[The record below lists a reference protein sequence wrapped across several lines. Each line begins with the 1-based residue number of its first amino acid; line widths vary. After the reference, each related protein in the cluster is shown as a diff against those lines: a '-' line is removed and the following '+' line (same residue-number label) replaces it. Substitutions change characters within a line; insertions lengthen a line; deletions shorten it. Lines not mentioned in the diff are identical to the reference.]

1 MIWVAISLT
10 IGIGIGMGISRVIPG
25 LSLAI
30 ARKFQPPNP
39 SRDRSGSF
47 EPQFLNLIAQMDVGV
62 VLTGPKAEV
71 LVTNPVA
78 LTLLSLDEAA
88 VIGKPLFD
96 QHPHLLQEDCTPFA
110 PGKCPV
116 MQAIATQSPTQVI
129 IGIGILPQLTPN
141 PSGIPDSP
149 LYCNGELDCDKW
161 LLVNANPQIAS
172 NGEVEQVL
180 CTFSNITEQKRAE
193 ASLRRR
199 ENRLRQYSR
208 VLAELAKSP
217 SLNQG
222 DLQASLEQ
230 ITVAVTQTLNVE
242 RASIWLYTPDHSAI
256 RCIELYERSPQK
268 HSAGIELTA
277 IDYPVYFQTIEQERI
292 VAADDAQEDPT
303 TREFTEGYLIPLGIT
318 SMLDA
323 PIRVGGEMVGVVC
336 LEHIGPPRQWRVE
349 EENFAASLADCVA
362 LGLEASDRAQARL
375 NLEKALDRLQ
385 AVLDTVPGCVSW
397 IGSDLHYLGVNRY
410 LANLFG
416 RSPSE
421 FVNHPVGFLQTRKE
435 FPNFLQQFFESSCHK
450 TTAEVGLDIEG
461 NIRQYLVGVEKYN
474 QGKSAVCVGIDIT
487 GLKETEQALRQE
499 RALLRSLIDSIPD
512 LIFYKDKQGV
522 YQRVNQ
528 AFQRFTAREEGD
540 ILGKTDQDLF
550 PPDAAK
556 ICTEID
562 QRILAEGQLLRMEE
576 QLDQFDGR
584 KTWLETIQTPFFG
597 PNGEI
602 VGMIGISRDITE
614 RKNAERTLQQSKDE
628 LERRVE
634 ERTAFLKEANDRLQ
648 VEVAHREQVQIALE
662 ASKDRLRQCLIAAR
676 MGTWDWDI
684 LNHQLSGSAEM
695 EALYGFVPGSFDG
708 KYETYLQAIDPDDR
722 NRVEEA
728 IAEILSSTS
737 ERFEIEQRI
746 RLETGELR
754 WLSAQGE
761 VIRDFATGQAIRSI
775 GTVMDIS
782 DRKQAQL
789 ALQEAAYAAETANR
803 SKSMFLANMS
813 HELRTPLNAIIGY
826 SEMLQEE
833 ADDFGYTDLIPDLEK
848 IRKAGNHLLVLIND
862 ILDISKIEAGRM
874 DLYLEDFN
882 IDELIEN
889 VVSTAQPLIERNEN
903 RLTVECDR
911 NLGMMYA
918 DLTKVRQILLNLLS
932 NAAKFTKNGQITLS
946 VGLFCPTNGVLT
958 SASTGTASSWVQFA
972 IADTGI
978 GITPEQR
985 QHLFKPFM
993 QGDASTTREYGGT
1006 GLGLAISQR
1015 FCQMMGGEISV
1026 ESQPLGGSCF
1036 TVLIPCEV
1044 VAP

>member
-10 IGIGIGMGISRVIPG
+10 IGIGIGIGISRVIPG

-30 ARKFQPPNP
+30 ARQFRYLNP
-39 SRDRSGSF
+39 TRDNPGSL
-47 EPQFLNLIAQMDVGV
+47 EPQLVKLIAQMDVGV

-71 LVTNPVA
+71 LVTNSVA
-78 LTLLSLDEAA
+78 LTLLNLDEAA

-96 QHPHLLQEDCTPFA
+96 DNPHLLQEDCTPFV

-116 MQAIATQSPTQVI
+116 MEAIATQSPTQVI
-129 IGIGILPQLTPN
+129 IGIGLHSPLTLN
-141 PSGIPDSP
+141 PSGISDSL

-161 LLVNANPQIAS
+161 LLVHANPQIAP
-172 NGEVEQVL
+172 NGQVEQVL

-217 SLNQG
+217 RLNQG

-242 RASIWLYTPDHSAI
+242 RASVWLYKEDRSAI
-256 RCIELYERSPQK
+256 HCIELYERSPQK

-277 IDYPVYFQTIEQERI
+277 IDYPMYFQTIEQERI

-303 TREFTEGYLIPLGIT
+303 TREFTDGYLIPLGIT

-336 LEHIGPPRQWRVE
+336 LEHIGPPRHWRVE
-349 EENFAASLADCVA
+349 EENFVASLADYVA

-397 IGSDLHYLGVNRY
+397 IGSDLRYLGVNRY
-410 LANLFG
+410 LASLFG

-421 FVNHPVGFLQTRKE
+421 FVNHPVGFLQTRPE
-435 FPNFLQQFFESSCHK
+435 FPNFLQQFFESSLHK
-450 TTAEVGLDIEG
+450 TTAEIGLDIEG
-461 NIRQYLVGVEKYN
+461 NLRQYLVGVEKYN

-487 GLKETEQALRQE
+487 ELKQTEQALRQE

-512 LIFYKDKQGV
+512 LIFYKDRQRV

-528 AFQRFTAREEGD
+528 AFQRFAAREESE
-540 ILGKTDQDLF
+540 IVGKTDEELF
-550 PPDAAK
+550 PAEAAQT
-556 ICTEID
+556 CAEID
-562 QRILAEGQLLRMEE
+562 RRILAEGKLLRIEE
-576 QLDQFDGR
+576 KLNEINGNI
-584 KTWLETIQTPFFG
+584 TWLETIQTPFFD

-602 VGMIGISRDITE
+602 VGIIGISRDITE
-614 RKNAERTLQQSKDE
+614 RKNAETALQQSKDE
-628 LERRVE
+628 LEQRVAQ
-634 ERTAFLKEANDRLQ
+634 RTAFLKEANDRLQ
-648 VEVAHREQVQIALE
+648 VEVAHREQVQIALK
-662 ASKDRLRQCLIAAR
+662 ASKDQLRQCLIAAR

-684 LNHQLSGSAEM
+684 LNHKLSGSDEM

-708 KYETYLQAIDPDDR
+708 SYETYLQAIDPEDR
-722 NRVEEA
+722 NRVEAE
-728 IAEILSSTS
+728 IAQILSSTS

-761 VIRDFATGQAIRSI
+761 VIRDATGQAIRSI

-782 DRKQAQL
+782 DRKEAQL

-833 ADDFGYTDLIPDLEK
+833 ADDFGYTEFIPDLEK
-848 IRKAGNHLLVLIND
+848 IRNAGNHLLLLIND
-862 ILDISKIEAGRM
+862 ILDISKIEAGKM

-882 IDELIEN
+882 IDELIES
-889 VVSTAQPLIERNEN
+889 VVSTAQLLVERNEN
-903 RLTVECDR
+903 TLTVECDR

-932 NAAKFTKNGQITLS
+932 NAAKFTKNGQIILTAS
-946 VGLFCPTNGVLT
+946 LFCPTKVAI
-958 SASTGTASSWVQFA
+958 SSTGTSSAWIQFA

-978 GITPEQR
+978 GINPEQR

-1026 ESQPLGGSCF
+1026 ESEPLCGSRF
-1036 TVLIPCEV
+1036 TVILPSEG

>member
-1 MIWVAISLT
+1 MIWVAIALT
-10 IGIGIGMGISRVIPG
+10 IGIGIGIGISRVIPG
-25 LSLAI
+25 LSWVFP
-30 ARKFQPPNP
+30 RQFQPPNP
-39 SRDRSGSF
+39 SQDRLGSS
-47 EPQFLNLIAQMDVGV
+47 EAQFLKLIAQMDVGV
-62 VLTGPKAEV
+62 VLTGSKAEV

-78 LTLLSLDEAA
+78 LTLLNLDEAA
-88 VIGKPLFD
+88 IIGRPLFD
-96 QHPHLLQEDCTPFA
+96 ENPHLLQEDCTPFA

-129 IGIGILPQLTPN
+129 IGIGINSPLTL
-141 PSGIPDSP
+141 SDIPDSP
-149 LYCNGELDCDKW
+149 LFCQPELDCDKW
-161 LLVNANPQIAS
+161 LLVHANPQIAS
-172 NGEVEQVL
+172 NGRVEQVL

-208 VLAELAKSP
+208 VLGELAKSP

-230 ITVAVTQTLNVE
+230 ITIAVTQTLNVE
-242 RASIWLYTPDHSAI
+242 RASIWLYTEDHSAI
-256 RCIELYERSPQK
+256 HCIELYERSPQK
-268 HSAGIELTA
+268 HSAGIELAA

-292 VAADDAQEDPT
+292 VAADQAQEDPT

-323 PIRVGGEMVGVVC
+323 PIRVGGQMVGVVC

-375 NLEKALDRLQ
+375 NLKKALDRLQ

-397 IGSDLHYLGVNRY
+397 VGSDLRYLGVNRY
-410 LANLFG
+410 LASLFG
-416 RSPSE
+416 RSPAE
-421 FVNHPVGFLQTRKE
+421 FVNHPVGFLQTRPE
-435 FPNFLQQFFESSCHK
+435 FPDFLQQFFESSLHK

-487 GLKETEQALRQE
+487 DLKETEQALRQE

-512 LIFYKDKQGV
+512 LIFYKDKQSV
-522 YQRVNQ
+522 YQRVNK
-528 AFQRFTAREEGD
+528 AFQLFTAREESE
-540 ILGKTDQDLF
+540 IVGKTDHELF
-550 PPDAAK
+550 LPKAAK
-556 ICTEID
+556 ICTDID

-576 QLDQFDGR
+576 QLDQFDGSQ
-584 KTWLETIQTPFFG
+584 TWLETIQTPFFG
-597 PNGEI
+597 PTGEI
-602 VGMIGISRDITE
+602 VGIIGISRDITE
-614 RKNAERTLQQSKDE
+614 RKGAEKALQQSKDE
-628 LERRVE
+628 LEQRVA
-634 ERTAFLKEANDRLQ
+634 ERTAFLKEANERLQ
-648 VEVAHREQVQIALE
+648 VEVARREQVQIALK
-662 ASKDRLRQCLIAAR
+662 ASKDQLRQCLIAAR

-684 LNHQLSGSAEM
+684 LNHKLTGSAEM

-708 KYETYLQAIDPDDR
+708 NYETYLQAIDPDDR

-728 IAEILSSTS
+728 IAQILSSSS

-761 VIRDFATGQAIRSI
+761 VIRDLATGQAIRSI

-848 IRKAGNHLLVLIND
+848 IRKAGNHLLLLIND
-862 ILDISKIEAGRM
+862 ILDISKIEAGKM

-882 IDELIEN
+882 IYELVEN
-889 VVSTAQPLIERNEN
+889 VVSTAQTLIERNEN
-903 RLTVECDR
+903 TLTVECDR

-932 NAAKFTKNGQITLS
+932 NAAKFTKTGQITLS
-946 VGLFCPTNGVLT
+946 VILFCPLGTE
-958 SASTGTASSWVQFA
+958 ATGTGTSEAWVQFA
-972 IADTGI
+972 ITDTGI

-993 QGDASTTREYGGT
+993 QGDASTTREFGGT

-1015 FCQMMGGEISV
+1015 FCQMMGGEISL
-1026 ESQPLGGSCF
+1026 ESEPLCGSCF
-1036 TVLIPCEV
+1036 SVLLPCEV

>member
-10 IGIGIGMGISRVIPG
+10 IGIGIGIGISRVIPG
-25 LSLAI
+25 LFLAI
-30 ARKFQPPNP
+30 ARQFRSPNP
-39 SRDRSGSF
+39 SGDNPGSW
-47 EPQFLNLIAQMDVGV
+47 ETQFLKLIAQMDVGV

-78 LTLLSLDEAA
+78 LTLLNLDETA

-96 QHPHLLQEDCTPFA
+96 DNPHLLQEDCTPFA

-116 MQAIATQSPTQVI
+116 MEAIATQSPTQVI
-129 IGIGILPQLTPN
+129 IGIGLHSPLTPN
-141 PSGIPDSP
+141 PNGISDSL
-149 LYCNGELDCDKW
+149 LYCNGEVDCDKW
-161 LLVNANPQIAS
+161 LLVHANPQIAP
-172 NGEVEQVL
+172 NGRVEQVL

-303 TREFTEGYLIPLGIT
+303 TREFTPSYLIPLGIT

-323 PIRVGGEMVGVVC
+323 PIRVGGQMVGVVC

-397 IGSDLHYLGVNRY
+397 IGSDLRYLGVNRY

-435 FPNFLQQFFESSCHK
+435 FPNFLQQFFESSLHK
-450 TTAEVGLDIEG
+450 TTAEIGLDIEG
-461 NIRQYLVGVEKYN
+461 NLRQYLVGVEKYN

-487 GLKETEQALRQE
+487 DLKQTEQALRQE

-512 LIFYKDKQGV
+512 LIFYKNRQSV
-522 YQRVNQ
+522 YQRVNK
-528 AFQRFTAREEGD
+528 AFQLFAAREESE
-540 ILGKTDQDLF
+540 ILGKTDRELF
-550 PPDAAK
+550 PAEAAQT
-556 ICTEID
+556 CAEID
-562 QRILAEGQLLRMEE
+562 RRILAEGKLLRMEE
-576 QLDQFDGR
+576 QLDQFDGS
-584 KTWLETIQTPFFG
+584 KTWLETIQTPFFD

-602 VGMIGISRDITE
+602 VGIIGISRDITE
-614 RKNAERTLQQSKDE
+614 RKRAETALQQSKDE
-628 LERRVE
+628 LEQRVAQ
-634 ERTAFLKEANDRLQ
+634 RTAFLKEANDRLQ
-648 VEVAHREQVQIALE
+648 VEVTHREQVQIALK

-684 LNHQLSGSAEM
+684 LNHKLSGSDEM
-695 EALYGFVPGSFDG
+695 EALYGFIPGSFDG
-708 KYETYLQAIDPDDR
+708 KYQTYLQAIDPDDR

-728 IAEILSSTS
+728 IAQILSSTS

-746 RLETGELR
+746 RLDTGELR

-761 VIRDFATGQAIRSI
+761 VIRDATGQAIRSI

-782 DRKQAQL
+782 DRKEAQL

-848 IRKAGNHLLVLIND
+848 IRTAGNHLLVLIND
-862 ILDISKIEAGRM
+862 ILDISKIEAGKM

-889 VVSTAQPLIERNEN
+889 VVSTAQLLVERNDN
-903 RLTVECDR
+903 TLTLECDR

-932 NAAKFTKNGQITLS
+932 NAAKFTKSGQIILTVS
-946 VGLFCPTNGVLT
+946 LFCPTKV
-958 SASTGTASSWVQFA
+958 AIPSTGTSSAWIQFA

-1026 ESQPLGGSCF
+1026 ESEPLCGSRF
-1036 TVLIPCEV
+1036 TVVLPCEV
-1044 VAP
+1044 VAS

>member
-10 IGIGIGMGISRVIPG
+10 IGIGIGLGMTRVIPG

-30 ARKFQPPNP
+30 ARKFPPPNP
-39 SRDRSGSF
+39 TGDSPGPF
-47 EPQFLNLIAQMDVGV
+47 EAQFLKLIAQMDVGV
-62 VLTGPKAEV
+62 VLTGPESEV

-78 LTLLSLDEAA
+78 LTLLSLDQAT

-96 QHPHLLQEDCTPFA
+96 EHPHLLQEDCTPFA

-116 MQAIATQSPTQVI
+116 MEAIATHSPTQVI
-129 IGIGILPQLTPN
+129 IGVGAHSPLTP
-141 PSGIPDSP
+141 PLSGIPDFH
-149 LYCNGELDCDKW
+149 LFCDLELDCQKW
-161 LLVNANPQIAS
+161 LLVHANPQIAP
-172 NGEVEQVL
+172 NGRVEQVL
-180 CTFSNITEQKRAE
+180 CTFSNITQQKRAE

-208 VLAELAKSP
+208 VLGELAKSP

-242 RASIWLYTPDHSAI
+242 RASIWLYTEDRRAI
-256 RCIELYERSPQK
+256 HCIELYERSPQK
-268 HSAGIELTA
+268 HSAGIELRA

-292 VAADDAQEDPT
+292 VAADVAQEDPT
-303 TREFTEGYLIPLGIT
+303 TLEFTEGYLIPLGIT

-323 PIRVGGEMVGVVC
+323 PIRVGGQMVGVIC
-336 LEHIGPPRQWRVE
+336 LEHIGPSRQWRVE
-349 EENFAASLADCVA
+349 EENFAASVADCIA
-362 LGLEASDRAQARL
+362 LGLEARDRAQARL

-397 IGSDLHYLGVNRY
+397 IRSDLRYIGVNRY

-416 RSPSE
+416 RSPSD
-421 FVNHPVGFLQTRKE
+421 FVNHSVGFLQTRQE
-435 FPNFLQQFFESSCHK
+435 FPNFLQHFFESSIHK
-450 TTAEVGLDIEG
+450 TTAEIGLDIEG
-461 NIRQYLVGVEKYN
+461 NLRHYLIGVEKYN
-474 QGKSAVCVGIDIT
+474 QGNSAVCVGIDIT
-487 GLKETEQALRQE
+487 DLKETEQALRQE

-512 LIFYKDKQGV
+512 LIFYKDKQRI
-522 YQRVNQ
+522 YQRVNK
-528 AFQRFTAREEGD
+528 AFQVFAAREESE
-540 ILGKTDQDLF
+540 IIGKTDDELF
-550 PPDAAK
+550 PAEAAK
-556 ICTEID
+556 ICGEID
-562 QRILAEGQLLRMEE
+562 RQILAEGQLVRKEE
-576 QLDQFDGR
+576 KLNELEG
-584 KTWLETIQTPFFG
+584 KTTWLETIQTPFFDL
-597 PNGEI
+597 NGEI

-614 RKNAERTLQQSKDE
+614 RKTVETTLQQSKDE

-648 VEVAHREQVQIALE
+648 VEIAHREQVQIALK
-662 ASKDRLRQCLIAAR
+662 ASQDKLRQCLIAAR

-684 LNHQLSGSAEM
+684 LNHKLTGSAEM
-695 EALYGFVPGSFDG
+695 EALYGFVPGAFDG
-708 KYETYLQAIDPDDR
+708 KYDTYLQAIDPDDR

-728 IAEILSSTS
+728 IAEILSSSS

-761 VIRDFATGQAIRSI
+761 VIRDATGQAIRSI

-782 DRKQAQL
+782 DRKEAQL

-833 ADDFGYTDLIPDLEK
+833 ADDVGYTDLIPDLEK
-848 IRKAGNHLLVLIND
+848 IRTAGNHLLVLIND
-862 ILDISKIEAGRM
+862 ILDISKIEAGKM
-874 DLYLEDFN
+874 DLYLEDFDVN
-882 IDELIEN
+882 ELIEN
-889 VVSTAQPLIERNEN
+889 VIITAQPLIERNDN
-903 RLTVECDR
+903 TLQVECDR
-911 NLGMMYA
+911 NLGIMYA

-932 NAAKFTKNGQITLS
+932 NAAKFTKNGQITLT
-946 VGLFCPTNGVLT
+946 VVLFSPPKVPIPCALPETY
-958 SASTGTASSWVQFA
+958 SSWIQFA

-1015 FCQMMGGEISV
+1015 FCEMMGGEISV
-1026 ESQPLGGSCF
+1026 ESQPLCGSRF
-1036 TVLIPCEV
+1036 TVILPCEV
-1044 VAP
+1044 VDP

>member
-1 MIWVAISLT
+1 M
-10 IGIGIGMGISRVIPG
+10 SRVIPG

-30 ARKFQPPNP
+30 ARKFPPPNP
-39 SRDRSGSF
+39 SRDGAGSF
-47 EPQFLNLIAQMDVGV
+47 EPQFLKLIAQMDVGV
-62 VLTGPKAEV
+62 VLTGPNSEV

-78 LTLLSLDEAA
+78 LTLLNLDEAA
-88 VIGKPLFD
+88 VIGRPLFD
-96 QHPHLLQEDCTPFA
+96 EHPHLLQEGGTPFP
-110 PGKCPV
+110 PGKCPI
-116 MQAIATQSPTQVI
+116 MEAIATQFPTQML
-129 IGIGILPQLTPN
+129 IGIGVTCPLPLN
-141 PSGIPDSP
+141 PSLVPEFSP
-149 LYCNGELDCDKW
+149 KSYWEVDCDKW
-161 LLVNANPQIAS
+161 LLVHANPQIAP
-172 NGEVEQVL
+172 NGRVEQVL

-208 VLAELAKSP
+208 VLGELAKSP

-230 ITVAVTQTLNVE
+230 ITEAVTQTLPVE
-242 RASIWLYTPDHSAI
+242 RASIWLYREDRKAI
-256 RCIELYERSPQK
+256 HCIELYERSPQK
-268 HSAGIELTA
+268 HSAGLELNA

-292 VAADDAQEDPT
+292 LAADQAQEDPT
-303 TREFTEGYLIPLGIT
+303 TREFTDGYLIPLGIT

-323 PIRVGGEMVGVVC
+323 PIRVGGQMVGVIC

-362 LGLEASDRAQARL
+362 LGLEASDRAQARV

-397 IGSDLHYLGVNRY
+397 LGSDLRYLGVNRY

-416 RSPSE
+416 RSPSD
-421 FVNHPVGFLQTRKE
+421 FVNQPVGFLQTRQE
-435 FPNFLQQFFESSCHK
+435 FPNFLQQFFESSLHK
-450 TTAEVGLDIEG
+450 TTGEICLDIEG
-461 NIRQYLVGVEKYN
+461 NLRQYLVGVEKYN
-474 QGKSAVCVGIDIT
+474 QGESAVCVGIDIT
-487 GLKETEQALRQE
+487 DLKQTEQALRQE

-512 LIFYKDKQGV
+512 LIFYKDKQRI
-522 YQRVNQ
+522 YQRVNK
-528 AFQRFTAREEGD
+528 AFQLFAAREESE
-540 ILGKTDQDLF
+540 IVGKTDEDLF
-550 PPDAAK
+550 PQDAAK
-556 ICTEID
+556 ICAEID
-562 QRILAEGQLLRMEE
+562 RRILAGGQLLRMEE
-576 QLDQFDGR
+576 QLDQFDGS
-584 KTWLETIQTPFFG
+584 KTWLETIQTPFFDL
-597 PNGEI
+597 NGEI

-614 RKNAERTLQQSKDE
+614 RKNVETALQQSKGE

-648 VEVAHREQVQIALE
+648 VEVAHREQVQIALK
-662 ASKDRLRQCLIAAR
+662 ASKDQLRQCLIAAR

-684 LNHQLSGSAEM
+684 LNHTLTGSAEM

-722 NRVEEA
+722 ERVEEA

-761 VIRDFATGQAIRSI
+761 VIRDATGQAIRSI

-782 DRKQAQL
+782 DRKEAQL
-789 ALQEAAYAAETANR
+789 ALQEAAIAAETANR

-833 ADDFGYTDLIPDLEK
+833 ADDLGYPDLIPDLDK
-848 IRKAGNHLLVLIND
+848 IRTAGNHLLVLIND
-862 ILDISKIEAGRM
+862 ILDISKIEAGKM
-874 DLYLEDFN
+874 DLYLEDFH

-889 VVSTAQPLIERNEN
+889 VVSTAQPLMERNEN
-903 RLTVECDR
+903 TLRVECDR
-911 NLGMMYA
+911 NLGIMYA

-932 NAAKFTKNGQITLS
+932 NAAKFTKNGQIILT
-946 VGLFCPTNGVLT
+946 VGLFCPKTVAIP
-958 SASTGTASSWVQFA
+958 SAATGTSSSWIKFA

-1026 ESQPLGGSCF
+1026 ESQPLQGSCF
-1036 TVLIPCEV
+1036 TVFLPCEV
-1044 VAP
+1044 VAPQS

>member
-1 MIWVAISLT
+1 M
-10 IGIGIGMGISRVIPG
+10 
-25 LSLAI
+25 
-30 ARKFQPPNP
+30 
-39 SRDRSGSF
+39 
-47 EPQFLNLIAQMDVGV
+47 NLIAQMDVGV
-62 VLTGPKAEV
+62 VLTGPEAEV

-88 VIGKPLFD
+88 VIGRPLFN
-96 QHPHLLQEDCTPFA
+96 HPHLLQEDCTPFA

-116 MQAIATQSPTQVI
+116 REAIATQSPNQVI
-129 IGIGILPQLTPN
+129 IGIGVYSPLTLN
-141 PSGIPDSP
+141 PSGISGSL
-149 LYCNGELDCDKW
+149 LYSNGEVDCDKW
-161 LLVNANPQIAS
+161 LLVHANPQIAP
-172 NGEVEQVL
+172 NGRVEQVL
-180 CTFSNITEQKRAE
+180 CTFSNITEQKHAE

-208 VLAELAKSP
+208 VLGELAKSP

-242 RASIWLYTPDHSAI
+242 RASIWLYTEDHRSI
-256 RCIELYERSPQK
+256 CCIELYERSPQK

-277 IDYPVYFQTIEQERI
+277 IDYPMYFQTIEQERI

-323 PIRVGGEMVGVVC
+323 PIRVGGQMVGVVC

-375 NLEKALDRLQ
+375 NLKKALDRLQ

-397 IGSDLHYLGVNRY
+397 IGSDLRYLGVNRY

-416 RSPSE
+416 RSPSD
-421 FVNHPVGFLQTRKE
+421 FINHPVGFLQTRPE
-435 FPNFLQQFFESSCHK
+435 FPNFLQQFFTSSLHK
-450 TTAEVGLDIEG
+450 TTAEICLDIEG
-461 NIRQYLVGVEKYN
+461 NLRQYLVGVEKYN

-487 GLKETEQALRQE
+487 DLKETEQALRQE

-512 LIFYKDKQGV
+512 LIFYKDKQRI
-522 YQRVNQ
+522 YQRVNKS
-528 AFQRFTAREEGD
+528 FQRFTARDEGE
-540 ILGKTDQDLF
+540 ILGKTDEELF
-550 PPDAAK
+550 PAESAK
-556 ICTEID
+556 ICAEID
-562 QRILAEGQLLRMEE
+562 RRILAEGQLLRMEE
-576 QLDQFDGR
+576 QLDQFDGST
-584 KTWLETIQTPFFG
+584 TWLETIQTPFFD

-614 RKNAERTLQQSKDE
+614 RKNAETALQQSKDE

-648 VEVAHREQVQIALE
+648 VEVARREQVQIALK
-662 ASKDRLRQCLIAAR
+662 ASKDQLRQCLIAAR

-684 LNHQLSGSAEM
+684 LNHRLTGSDEM

-708 KYETYLQAIDPDDR
+708 NYETYLQAIDPEDR
-722 NRVEEA
+722 NRVEAE
-728 IAEILSSTS
+728 IAEILSSSS

-761 VIRDFATGQAIRSI
+761 VIRDATGQAIRSI

-782 DRKQAQL
+782 DRKEAQL

-848 IRKAGNHLLVLIND
+848 IRIAGNHLLVLIND
-862 ILDISKIEAGRM
+862 ILDISKIEAGKM

-889 VVSTAQPLIERNEN
+889 VVSTAQPLVERNEN
-903 RLTVECDR
+903 TLMVECDR
-911 NLGMMYA
+911 DLGLMYA

-946 VGLFCPTNGVLT
+946 VVLFCPLNM
-958 SASTGTASSWVQFA
+958 ATASPVTGKSSSWIQFA

-1026 ESQPLGGSCF
+1026 ESQPLRGSCF
-1036 TVLIPCEV
+1036 SVILPCEV
-1044 VAP
+1044 IAA

>member
-1 MIWVAISLT
+1 MIRVAIALT
-10 IGIGIGMGISRVIPG
+10 IGIGIGIGISKVTPR
-25 LSLAI
+25 LSRAI
-30 ARKFQPPNP
+30 ARKFRPPNP
-39 SRDRSGSF
+39 SPGGAGAL
-47 EPQFLNLIAQMDVGV
+47 EPQFLKLIAQMDVGV
-62 VLTGPKAEV
+62 VLTGPKSEV

-78 LTLLSLDEAA
+78 LILLSLDEAA
-88 VIGKPLFD
+88 VINGELFSNN
-96 QHPHLLQEDCTPFA
+96 PHLLQEDCTPFA

-116 MQAIATQSPTQVI
+116 MEAIATQSPTQVI
-129 IGIGILPQLTPN
+129 IGIGVHSPLTPN
-141 PSGIPDSP
+141 PSRIPDSAP
-149 LYCNGELDCDKW
+149 HCDGEMDCAKW
-161 LLVNANPQIAS
+161 LLVHANPQIAP
-172 NGEVEQVL
+172 NGRVEQVL

-199 ENRLRQYSR
+199 ENRLRQYSG

-217 SLNQG
+217 TLNQG

-230 ITVAVTQTLNVE
+230 ITEAVTQALQVE
-242 RASIWLYTPDHSAI
+242 RASIWLYTKDRSAI
-256 RCIELYERSPQK
+256 RCIELYERSPEK

-277 IDYPVYFQTIEQERI
+277 VDYPMYFQTIEQERI
-292 VAADDAQEDPT
+292 LAADDAQEDPT
-303 TREFTEGYLIPLGIT
+303 TREFTPGYLIPLGIT

-323 PIRVGGEMVGVVC
+323 PIRVGGQMVGVVC
-336 LEHIGPPRQWRVE
+336 LEHIGPSREWRVE
-349 EENFAASLADCVA
+349 EENFAASLADYVA

-397 IGSDLHYLGVNRY
+397 IGSDLHYIGVNRY

-416 RSPSE
+416 RSPSD
-421 FVNHPVGFLQTRKE
+421 FVNQSVGFLQTRQE
-435 FPNFLQQFFESSCHK
+435 FSNFLQQFFASSLHK
-450 TTAEVGLDIEG
+450 NTGEIGLDIEG
-461 NIRQYLVGVEKYN
+461 NLRQYLVGVEKYN

-487 GLKETEQALRQE
+487 DLKATEQALRQE

-512 LIFYKDKQGV
+512 LIFYKDKQRV
-522 YQRVNQ
+522 YQRVNK
-528 AFQRFTAREEGD
+528 AFQLFAAREESQIVGQ
-540 ILGKTDQDLF
+540 TDEQLF
-550 PPDAAK
+550 SAEAAK
-556 ICTEID
+556 NCAEID
-562 QRILAEGQLLRMEE
+562 QRILAEGQLLRVEE
-576 QLDQFDGR
+576 QLNHLNDNT
-584 KTWLETIQTPFFG
+584 TWLETIQTPFVD

-614 RKNAERTLQQSKDE
+614 RKNAETALQQSKDE

-648 VEVAHREQVQIALE
+648 VEVTRREQVQIALK

-684 LNHQLSGSAEM
+684 LNHQLTGSAEM
-695 EALYGFVPGSFDG
+695 EALYGFVPGTFDG
-708 KYETYLQAIDPDDR
+708 NYDTYLQAIDPDDR

-728 IAEILSSTS
+728 IAEIFSSTS

-761 VIRDFATGQAIRSI
+761 VIRDATGQAIRSI

-789 ALQEAAYAAETANR
+789 ALQEAAYAAEMANR

-833 ADDFGYTDLIPDLEK
+833 ADDFGYTDLIADLEK
-848 IRKAGNHLLVLIND
+848 IRTAGNHLLVLIND
-862 ILDISKIEAGRM
+862 ILDISKIEAGKM

-889 VVSTAQPLIERNEN
+889 VVSTAQPLLERNEN
-903 RLTVECDR
+903 TLRVECDR
-911 NLGMMYA
+911 SLGTMYA

-932 NAAKFTKNGQITLS
+932 NAAKFTKDGQITLS
-946 VGLFCPTNGVLT
+946 VGLFCHINM
-958 SASTGTASSWVQFA
+958 ATASAATETSSDWIQFA
-972 IADTGI
+972 ISDTGI

-1026 ESQPLGGSCF
+1026 ESQPLCGACF
-1036 TVLIPCEV
+1036 TVLLPCEV

>member
-10 IGIGIGMGISRVIPG
+10 IGIGIGIGIRRVISGPFWVFP
-25 LSLAI
+25 
-30 ARKFQPPNP
+30 RQFQHPNP
-39 SRDRSGSF
+39 IRESPGSS
-47 EPQFLNLIAQMDVGV
+47 EAQFLKLIAQMDVGV

-88 VIGKPLFD
+88 IIGRPLFD
-96 QHPHLLQEDCTPFA
+96 ENPHLLQEDCTPFA

-116 MQAIATQSPTQVI
+116 MQAIATQDATQVI
-129 IGIGILPQLTPN
+129 IGIGINSPVTL
-141 PSGIPDSP
+141 SGIPDSSLFCQP
-149 LYCNGELDCDKW
+149 ELDCDKW
-161 LLVNANPQIAS
+161 LLVHANPQIAPD
-172 NGEVEQVL
+172 GRVEQVL

-199 ENRLRQYSR
+199 ETRLRQYSR
-208 VLAELAKSP
+208 VLGELAKSP

-222 DLQASLEQ
+222 DLQASLAQ

-242 RASIWLYTPDHSAI
+242 RASVWLYTEERRAI

-292 VAADDAQEDPT
+292 VAADNAQEDST

-323 PIRVGGEMVGVVC
+323 PIRVGGQMVGVVC
-336 LEHIGPPRQWRVE
+336 LEHIGPSRQWRVE
-349 EENFAASLADCVA
+349 EENFAASVADCVA

-397 IGSDLHYLGVNRY
+397 VGSDLRYLGVNRY
-410 LANLFG
+410 LASLFG
-416 RSPSE
+416 RSPFE

-435 FPNFLQQFFESSCHK
+435 FPDFLQQFFESSLHK

-487 GLKETEQALRQE
+487 DLKQTEQALRQE

-512 LIFYKDKQGV
+512 LIFYKDKQRI
-522 YQRVNQ
+522 YQRVNK
-528 AFQRFTAREEGD
+528 AFQRFTAREESG
-540 ILGKTDQDLF
+540 ILGKTDHELF
-550 PPDAAK
+550 PAEAAK
-556 ICTEID
+556 ICAEID
-562 QRILAEGQLLRMEE
+562 QRILTEGQLLRMEE
-576 QLDQFDGR
+576 HLDQSDGS
-584 KTWLETIQTPFFG
+584 KTWLETIQTPFFD

-602 VGMIGISRDITE
+602 VGIIGISRDITE
-614 RKNAERTLQQSKDE
+614 RKAAERTLQQSKDE

-648 VEVAHREQVQIALE
+648 VEVAHREQVQIALK
-662 ASKDRLRQCLIAAR
+662 ASKDQLRQCLIAAR

-684 LNHQLSGSAEM
+684 LNHKLTGSAEM

-708 KYETYLQAIDPDDR
+708 NYDTYLQAIDPEDR

-761 VIRDFATGQAIRSI
+761 VIRDATGEAIRSI

-782 DRKQAQL
+782 DRKEAQL

-848 IRKAGNHLLVLIND
+848 IRKAGNHLLLLIND
-862 ILDISKIEAGRM
+862 ILDISKIEAGKM
-874 DLYLEDFN
+874 DLYVEDFN
-882 IDELIEN
+882 INELIEN

-903 RLTVECDR
+903 TLTVECDR
-911 NLGMMYA
+911 NLGIMYA

-946 VGLFCPTNGVLT
+946 VVLFCPTNLAMR
-958 SASTGTASSWVQFA
+958 SAPNGNSSSWVQFA

-993 QGDASTTREYGGT
+993 QGDASTTREFGGT

-1026 ESQPLGGSCF
+1026 QSQPLCGSCF
-1036 TVLIPCEV
+1036 SVLLPCEV
-1044 VAP
+1044 VAPSS

>member
-1 MIWVAISLT
+1 MIWVAIALT
-10 IGIGIGMGISRVIPG
+10 IGIGIGIGISKVTLG
-25 LSLAI
+25 LYRTLT
-30 ARKFQPPNP
+30 RPFQPPNP
-39 SRDRSGSF
+39 TPSGPESF
-47 EPQFLNLIAQMDVGV
+47 EPQLLKLIAQMDVGV

-88 VIGKPLFD
+88 VIGRPLFENN
-96 QHPHLLQEDCTPFA
+96 PHLLQEDCTPFA
-110 PGKCPV
+110 VGKCPV
-116 MQAIATQSPTQVI
+116 TEAIATQSPTQAIV
-129 IGIGILPQLTPN
+129 GIGILPLLPPH
-141 PSGIPDSP
+141 PSPIQDCAP
-149 LYCNGELDCDKW
+149 YCYGEIDCTKW
-161 LLVNANPQIAS
+161 LLVHANPQIAP
-172 NGEVEQVL
+172 NGCVEQVL
-180 CTFSNITEQKRAE
+180 CTFSDITEQKRAE

-230 ITVAVTQTLNVE
+230 ITEAVTQTLKVE
-242 RASIWLYTPDHSAI
+242 RASIWLYTENRSAI
-256 RCIELYERSPQK
+256 RCIELYERSLQK
-268 HSAGIELTA
+268 HSAGIELSA
-277 IDYPVYFQTIEQERI
+277 VDYPVYFQTIEQERI
-292 VAADDAQEDPT
+292 LAADDAQEDPT
-303 TREFTEGYLIPLGIT
+303 TREFTPGYLIPLGIT

-323 PIRVGGEMVGVVC
+323 PIRMGGEMVGVVC

-362 LGLEASDRAQARL
+362 LGIEASDRAKARL
-375 NLEKALDRLQ
+375 NLQKALDRLQ

-397 IGSDLHYLGVNRY
+397 VSSDLRYIGVNRF

-416 RSPSE
+416 RSPAE
-421 FVNHPVGFLQTRKE
+421 FVNQSVGFLQTRPE
-435 FPNFLQQFFESSCHK
+435 FSNFLQLFFESSLYK
-450 TTAEVGLDIEG
+450 TTAEIALDIEG
-461 NIRQYLVGVEKYN
+461 NLRQYLVGVEKYN
-474 QGKSAVCVGIDIT
+474 QGNAAVCVGIDIT
-487 GLKETEQALRQE
+487 ELKETEQALRQE

-512 LIFYKDKQGV
+512 LIFYKDKQRV
-522 YQRVNQ
+522 YQRVNK
-528 AFQRFTAREEGD
+528 AFQLFAARKESE
-540 ILGKTDQDLF
+540 IVGKTDEELF
-550 PPDAAK
+550 PPEASQTCA
-556 ICTEID
+556 EID
-562 QRILAEGQLLRMEE
+562 RRILAEGKLLRVEE
-576 QLDQFDGR
+576 QLNHLTGNT
-584 KTWLETIQTPFFG
+584 TWLETIQTPFFG
-597 PNGEI
+597 SQGEI
-602 VGMIGISRDITE
+602 VGIIGISRDITE
-614 RKNAERTLQQSKDE
+614 RKNAETALQQSKGE

-648 VEVAHREQVQIALE
+648 VEVAHREQVQVALK

-684 LNHQLSGSAEM
+684 LNHKLTGSAEM
-695 EALYGFVPGSFDG
+695 EALYGFVPGRFDG
-708 KYETYLQAIDPDDR
+708 KYETYLQAIDPEDR

-728 IAEILSSTS
+728 IAEILSSSS

-746 RLETGELR
+746 RLETGEFR

-761 VIRDFATGQAIRSI
+761 VIRDATGQAIRSI

-782 DRKQAQL
+782 DRKEAQL

-803 SKSMFLANMS
+803 AKSMFLANMS

-848 IRKAGNHLLVLIND
+848 IRTAGNHLLVLIND
-862 ILDISKIEAGRM
+862 ILDISKIEAGKM
-874 DLYLEDFN
+874 DLYLEEFN
-882 IDELIEN
+882 LNELIEN
-889 VVSTAQPLIERNEN
+889 VLITAEPLMERNEN
-903 RLTVECDR
+903 TLRVECDR
-911 NLGMMYA
+911 NLGTMYA

-932 NAAKFTKNGQITLS
+932 NAAKFTKKGQITLS
-946 VGLFCPTNGVLT
+946 VISFTPVNLATPSPV
-958 SASTGTASSWVQFA
+958 TGTSWIQFA

-985 QHLFKPFM
+985 QHLFKPFT

-1026 ESQPLGGSCF
+1026 ESQPLCGSRF
-1036 TVLIPCEV
+1036 TVILPCEG

>member
-10 IGIGIGMGISRVIPG
+10 IGIGIGIGISRVIPG
-25 LSLAI
+25 LFLAI
-30 ARKFQPPNP
+30 ARQFRPPKP
-39 SRDRSGSF
+39 SGDSQGSL
-47 EPQFLNLIAQMDVGV
+47 EPQLLKLIAQMDVGV
-62 VLTGPKAEV
+62 VLTGPEAEV

-78 LTLLSLDEAA
+78 LSLLNLDEAT
-88 VIGKPLFD
+88 VIGRRLFD
-96 QHPHLLQEDCTPFA
+96 ENPHLLQEDCTPFA

-116 MQAIATQSPTQVI
+116 MEAIATQSPTQVT
-129 IGIGILPQLTPN
+129 IGIGVLPPFTPH
-141 PSGIPDSP
+141 PTGISDSL
-149 LYCNGELDCDKW
+149 LYCYGEIDCDKW
-161 LLVNANPQIAS
+161 LLVHANPQIAG
-172 NGEVEQVL
+172 NGCIEQVL
-180 CTFSNITEQKRAE
+180 CTFSDITEQKRAE

-208 VLAELAKSP
+208 VLAELSKSP

-230 ITVAVTQTLNVE
+230 ITEAVTQTLQVE
-242 RASIWLYTPDHSAI
+242 RASIWLYTADRQAI
-256 RCIELYERSPQK
+256 CCIELYERSPQK

-277 IDYPVYFQTIEQERI
+277 VDYPMYFQTIEQERI

-323 PIRVGGEMVGVVC
+323 PIRVGGQMVGVVC

-349 EENFAASLADCVA
+349 EENFVASLADCVA

-375 NLEKALDRLQ
+375 NLEKALDRLK

-397 IGSDLHYLGVNRY
+397 IGSDLRYLGVNRY

-416 RSPSE
+416 RSPSD
-421 FVNHPVGFLQTRKE
+421 FINHPVGFLQTRKQ
-435 FPNFLQQFFESSCHK
+435 FPDFLQQFFESSCHK

-487 GLKETEQALRQE
+487 DLKQTEQALRQE

-512 LIFYKDKQGV
+512 LIFYKDRQRI
-522 YQRVNQ
+522 YQRVNK
-528 AFQRFTAREEGD
+528 AFQLFAAREESE
-540 ILGKTDQDLF
+540 IVGKTDEELF
-550 PPDAAK
+550 SAEAAK
-556 ICTEID
+556 FCDEID
-562 QRILAEGQLLRMEE
+562 RRILAEGQLLRMEE
-576 QLDQFDGR
+576 QLDQFDGNT
-584 KTWLETIQTPFFG
+584 TWLETIQTPFFD

-614 RKNAERTLQQSKDE
+614 RKNAETTLQQSKDE
-628 LERRVE
+628 LERRGE
-634 ERTAFLKEANDRLQ
+634 ERTAFLKQANDRLQ

-662 ASKDRLRQCLIAAR
+662 ASKDQLRQCLIAAR

-684 LNHQLSGSAEM
+684 LNHQLTGSAEM
-695 EALYGFVPGSFDG
+695 EALYGFVPGTFDG
-708 KYETYLQAIDPDDR
+708 KYDTYLQAIDPEDR

-728 IAEILSSTS
+728 IAQILSSTS

-761 VIRDFATGQAIRSI
+761 VIRDATGQAIRSI

-782 DRKQAQL
+782 DRKSAQL

-848 IRKAGNHLLVLIND
+848 IRTAGNHLVVLIND
-862 ILDISKIEAGRM
+862 ILDISKIEAGKM

-882 IDELIEN
+882 VNELIEN
-889 VVSTAQPLIERNEN
+889 VVSTAQTLIERNDN
-903 RLTVECDR
+903 TLTVECDR
-911 NLGMMYA
+911 NLGVMYA

-932 NAAKFTKNGQITLS
+932 NAAKFTNNGQITLS
-946 VGLFCPTNGVLT
+946 IGLFCPTNVT
-958 SASTGTASSWVQFA
+958 MQSVPTGTSSSWIKFA

-985 QHLFKPFM
+985 QHLFKAFM

-1026 ESQPLGGSCF
+1026 ESEPLCGSCF
-1036 TVLIPCEV
+1036 SVLLPCEV